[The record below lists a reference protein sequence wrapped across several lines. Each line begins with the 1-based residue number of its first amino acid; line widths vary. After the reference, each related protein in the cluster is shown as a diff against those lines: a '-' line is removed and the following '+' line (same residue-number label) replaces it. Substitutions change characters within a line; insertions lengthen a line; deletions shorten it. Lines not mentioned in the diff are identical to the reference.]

1 MTERRLDLCRRIM
14 EHLAAVA
21 EYADDPMLRLR
32 YEAAAA
38 RLEEATH
45 RGEGWQDIGAVILTA
60 SIREQLEHVH
70 AELTNAEARGDTE
83 AVERLAPRWH
93 SLLAQYQVEEE
104 GAAGV

>member
-1 MTERRLDLCRRIM
+1 MSERRLDLRRRIM

-38 RLEEATH
+38 RPE
-45 RGEGWQDIGAVILTA
+45 

-83 AVERLAPRWH
+83 AVERLSPRWH

-104 GAAGV
+104 GVAHA

>member
-1 MTERRLDLCRRIM
+1 MTERRLDLRRRIM

-21 EYADDPMLRLR
+21 ERTDDPMLRLR

-38 RLEEATH
+38 RLE
-45 RGEGWQDIGAVILTA
+45 

-83 AVERLAPRWH
+83 AVERLTPRWY